1 MDLQKQN
8 HAAARWYLVGTLAV
22 SVLLTA
28 LRCINLFFFFDSD
41 IGYHTSGAVLPTLCT
56 VLLILSIIVLGAVS
70 IVFFRKQ
77 SFQYRENAT
86 PAVRLLGGVCALG
99 FLSLACLDAM
109 QGGSILAVL
118 FGIGATVYF
127 LTVAINR
134 ANPLLQV
141 LTGLCAILRVA
152 MALAGSYF
160 NIYVQMN
167 APDKLYFL
175 LGCIGGMLF
184 LVCELRATVSS
195 ARPILYRFSASCGI
209 LLTAIASLPSVLAT
223 FADRLENDGELPAR
237 VVLFF
242 LCLYMTARLFEVTIQ
257 PAVEEAIE
265 EMEITEEAEETEG
278 IPSADH
284 NDNDDNEGNDDK
296 NDKEE
301 QA

>member
-56 VLLILSIIVLGAVS
+56 VLLILSIIALGAVS

-77 SFQYRENAT
+77 SFQYHEKAT

-118 FGIGATVYF
+118 FGIGAAVYF

-223 FADRLENDGELPAR
+223 FADRLKNDGELPAR

-284 NDNDDNEGNDDK
+284 NDNDDNEENDDK
-296 NDKEE
+296 DDKEE